1 MSGCEGEETCEE
13 MQAGMVAKYPEMS
26 EHYIVWSD
34 TVAPIIVAHEEGKLY
49 GNIIS
54 YKRFSSQASNMTN
67 AHYAH

>member
-34 TVAPIIVAHEEGKLY
+34 TVAPIIVAHEEGKHSMSTSLA
-49 GNIIS
+49 IKCLVPKLI
-54 YKRFSSQASNMTN
+54 TN
-67 AHYAH
+67 AH